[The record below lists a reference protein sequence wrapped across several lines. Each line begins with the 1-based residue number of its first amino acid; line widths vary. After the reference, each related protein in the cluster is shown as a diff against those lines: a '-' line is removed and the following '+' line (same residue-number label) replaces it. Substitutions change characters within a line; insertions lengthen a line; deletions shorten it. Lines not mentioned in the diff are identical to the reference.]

1 MLSLKEETV
10 QLNHHTDISLCMVRA
25 FQIKFRKSKE
35 IFFLYQKY
43 VFLSVTGKIFTEN
56 LCKWQNKWRQYWW
69 RFRIWDTRGRC
80 DPGVRLTVRSE
91 EEEKK
96 NSYLNGVKHPR
107 ASLYFPFNVQ
117 FTLKSC
123 ELTVFHYS
131 HLQHTKILHP
141 YHNYDRSIP
150 TFASGMR
157 LLLPSPDHQ
166 MYTMATSPPGGSQ
179 IFLWHLV
186 RVRFN
191 IRTSLKQN

>member
-1 MLSLKEETV
+1 MHFKSNSENRKKYFSCIRNTSFCLSQEKY
-10 QLNHHTDISLCMVRA
+10 S
-25 FQIKFRKSKE
+25 
-35 IFFLYQKY
+35 QKIC
-43 VFLSVTGKIFTEN
+43 VSGKTNEDNTGGVSEFGTQGGDVIPV
-56 LCKWQNKWRQYWW
+56 CVWQSE
-69 RFRIWDTRGRC
+69 
-80 DPGVRLTVRSE
+80 VE

-191 IRTSLKQN
+191 IRTALKQN